1 MIAHYHKLIYF
12 LPIALAT
19 GPFLPDL
26 IVVICS
32 ILFLI
37 DTFRLKL
44 FKYFNND
51 FFKVF
56 LIFLFL
62 LNLSSFFS
70 INYMSF
76 KYTLGYLRFGVFSI
90 FVYFVLVNFNKSK
103 IFLSYSIIFTFVF
116 LIIDALI
123 QLLFGKNIF
132 LFDLQY
138 YRDHLFFVTS
148 IFNEEK
154 KLGSYLSR
162 LFPIL
167 LISYIFIKE
176 KISNSKIDLYFSIVI
191 ILTCSIILLT
201 TERVSIFLIS
211 IFLLIVFFKSKIFLK
226 PKINHLFFFSLII
239 FVLLYFFPGPYE
251 KIKSILYST
260 GILFPG
266 YTEDGRVFGEY
277 EVGKFIYSKFHHDQI
292 LVSFKLFLDNP
303 FFGIGAKNFKITGGW
318 HPHNYHAQILAET
331 GLLCYLILIS
341 VFFYCLFKTIFAF
354 LRPLNTNDEIKLYLF
369 ASFCLSLTP
378 IPNGD
383 FFNNWLNII
392 MFFPVG
398 YYLFINEK

>member
-70 INYMSF
+70 INYISF

-138 YRDHLFFVTS
+138 YRDQLFFVTS

-176 KISNSKIDLYFSIVI
+176 KFQIKIDLYFSIVI

-201 TERVSIFLIS
+201 TE
-211 IFLLIVFFKSKIFLK
+211 
-226 PKINHLFFFSLII
+226 
-239 FVLLYFFPGPYE
+239 
-251 KIKSILYST
+251 
-260 GILFPG
+260 
-266 YTEDGRVFGEY
+266 
-277 EVGKFIYSKFHHDQI
+277 
-292 LVSFKLFLDNP
+292 KLS
-303 FFGIGAKNFKITGGW
+303 NF
-318 HPHNYHAQILAET
+318 
-331 GLLCYLILIS
+331 
-341 VFFYCLFKTIFAF
+341 
-354 LRPLNTNDEIKLYLF
+354 
-369 ASFCLSLTP
+369 
-378 IPNGD
+378 
-383 FFNNWLNII
+383 
-392 MFFPVG
+392 
-398 YYLFINEK
+398 